1 MRIIVCGAGEV
12 GTHATEV
19 LSSIGN
25 GLTLID
31 AAPDRLRSISDEFDV
46 RTLVG
51 DCSFAHVLV
60 EAGATDADLL
70 IAATSNDQVNLLT
83 ATIAKSLGTRK
94 TVARVHQ
101 TEYFK
106 QLGFDYQNRL
116 GVDRLIC
123 PEYSTAIAIAQTL
136 RNPAAIAIENFAQG
150 SIEMEQFPVDAGR
163 PAIGKTLAEIP
174 MPPGSRLAVITRAGV
189 AFMPDGATRLE
200 AGDTVVLVGDAKV
213 FNQARKILHEGAGRR
228 SVVLSGGPEMAVWL
242 CEALRERSFAIRLFE
257 QNRARAEEL
266 AAELPW
272 VTVLA
277 SDPTD
282 RSVFLEENIG
292 SADVFVALRNDD
304 EDNIVACV
312 LAKSRGVEQTI
323 AVVQRSTYLD
333 LLYDIGVD
341 RAFSPRKVAARQI
354 QAVMDDRPLR
364 MLANFAD
371 GRIAVYRAKV
381 GPGSSLVGRR
391 LRTVRLTPDWSIIVI
406 RRDNTSWVPG
416 ADDELRPGDYALMIG
431 HEKREDALR
440 ELLDVQ
446 DES

>member
-19 LSSIGN
+19 LSAIGN
-25 GLTLID
+25 ALTLID
-31 AAPDRLRSISDEFDV
+31 AAPARLRALSDEFDV

-60 EAGATDADLL
+60 EAGAEEADLL
-70 IAATSNDQVNLLT
+70 VAATSNDQVNLLT
-83 ATIAKSLGTRK
+83 ASIAKSLGTRK
-94 TVARVHQ
+94 TIARVHQ
-101 TEYFK
+101 TEYFR
-106 QLGFDYQNRL
+106 QLGFDYQGRL

-136 RNPAAIAIENFAQG
+136 RNPAAIAIENFAGG
-150 SIEMEQFPVDAGR
+150 SIEMEQFPVDEGR
-163 PAIGKTLAEIP
+163 PTIGKTLAEIP
-174 MPPGSRLAVITRAGV
+174 MPAGSRLAVITRERE
-189 AFMPDGATRLE
+189 AFVPDGGTRIE
-200 AGDTVVLVGDAKV
+200 SGDTVVLVGDAKV
-213 FNQARKILHEGAGRR
+213 FNQARKLFHEGKGRR

-242 CEALRERSFAIRLFE
+242 CETLRDRSFALRLFE
-257 QNRARAEEL
+257 PNRARAEEL

-277 SDPTD
+277 ADPTD
-282 RSVFLEENIG
+282 RSVFLEENIAT
-292 SADVFVALRNDD
+292 ADVFVALRNDD

-354 QAVMDDRPLR
+354 QAVMDDRHLR
-364 MLANFAD
+364 LLASFAD
-371 GRIAVYRAKV
+371 GRIAVYRALV
-381 GPGSSLVGRR
+381 GPDSELVGRR
-391 LRTVRLTPDWSIIVI
+391 LRTVRLTPDWSVIVI
-406 RRDNTSWVPG
+406 RRDGISWVPG
-416 ADDELRPGDYALMIG
+416 ADDELRPGDYAVMIG
-431 HEKREDALR
+431 HERRDDALR
-440 ELLDVQ
+440 ELLDVR
-446 DES
+446 DDA